1 MFPTSH
7 HVDRLN
13 NYTDHESDLD
23 WSGLTFPV
31 TLPDI
36 SKFERRNQI
45 SINVYGW
52 ELKASCFL
60 LCKSDLIDSKQHI
73 DLLLLQGE
81 GGDSHY
87 SWIKAFSRFAPL
99 PVSPIITVMVPNT
112 IAVTACMDSPPLR
125 NWKRI

>member
-1 MFPTSH
+1 MLSAVFPTSH

-81 GGDSHY
+81 GV
-87 SWIKAFSRFAPL
+87 IP
-99 PVSPIITVMVPNT
+99 T
-112 IAVTACMDSPPLR
+112 IAGLKLSVGLLLCPCPQ
-125 NWKRI
+125 